1 MRLFICLM
9 LCALFSF
16 VLNDLLF
23 YAEGAAVSFRSEAR
37 LELIQAKS
45 NALKGIINSEKRSF
59 AFTVPMTSFEGFNSP
74 LQKQHFNEN
83 YLESNIY
90 KTASF
95 SGRIIEKPN
104 LSKDGVYQVRAKG
117 KLSIHGVTRER
128 IIKSQ
133 ITVKEGVFKVE
144 ASFSILLSEYNIAI
158 PKVVQQKIAE
168 EIHILINADFAEQ

>member
-1 MRLFICLM
+1 MRLLICLM
-9 LCALFSF
+9 VCALFSF

-23 YAEGAAVSFRSEAR
+23 YAEGAAVSFRSEAK
-37 LELIQAKS
+37 LELIQARS
-45 NALKGIINSEKRSF
+45 NALKGIINTEKRSF
-59 AFTVPMTSFEGFNSP
+59 AFSVPMASFEGFNSP

-95 SGRIIEKPN
+95 TGRIIEKPD
-104 LSKDGVYQVRAKG
+104 LTQDGVYQVRAKG
-117 KLSIHGVTRER
+117 KMSIHGVTKER

-133 ITVKEGVFKVE
+133 ITVKDGVFKVE
-144 ASFSILLSEYNIAI
+144 ANFSILLSEYNITI

-168 EIHILINADFAEQ
+168 EIQILINANFEQK